1 MITLLSLGHAGPNW
15 AGSYLCLALLLSR
28 LSLPIIL
35 GIPLS
40 IVVPFVSSIPCLF
53 LVDTLILVE
62 HIFQSVLEEA
72 CMATCV
78 SENIILFLYLID
90 IEVQDVIS
98 IQF

>member
-1 MITLLSLGHAGPNW
+1 MF
-15 AGSYLCLALLLSR
+15 GSTAVQLA
-28 LSLPIIL
+28 LPIIL

-40 IVVPFVSSIPCLF
+40 IAVPLVSSISCLF

-62 HIFQSVLEEA
+62 HILQSVPEEA
-72 CMATCV
+72 CMATCM

-90 IEVQDVIS
+90 IEVQDGIF